1 MILTRDRP
9 LSDYQRFPDDLTLE
23 EWQLAEVA
31 AAIRELDESG
41 GIDHERVV
49 EWVSTWG
56 TPGERL
62 L

>member
-1 MILTRDRP
+1 M
-9 LSDYQRFPDDLTLE
+9 SDYQRFPDDLTLE